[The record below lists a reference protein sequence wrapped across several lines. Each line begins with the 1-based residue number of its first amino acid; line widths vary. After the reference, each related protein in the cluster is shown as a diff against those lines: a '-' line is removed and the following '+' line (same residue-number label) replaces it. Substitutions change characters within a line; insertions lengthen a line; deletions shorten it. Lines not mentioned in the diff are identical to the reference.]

1 MKVVKM
7 KTVDIESAIK
17 SYLNDNFLNR
27 LPNII
32 LKDDDSL
39 FENGI
44 VDSTGV
50 LEMVAFIEQTFDI
63 RVEDEDLIP
72 ENLDSINRLNAF
84 IKTKLNSK
92 IEVT

>member
-1 MKVVKM
+1 M

>member
-1 MKVVKM
+1 MKNA
-7 KTVDIESAIK
+7 DIESAIK
-17 SYLNDNFLNR
+17 TYLNDNFLNR
-27 LPNII
+27 LPSVI

-84 IKTKLNSK
+84 IRTKLNPK